1 MKKNKNKIDTIYS
14 ISDNNALLKENDL
27 YFNNEI
33 NYKNPL
39 EINFIDENI
48 DEEESQETKN
58 FNLLNF
64 SQYNLDNCAEKYK
77 YEKDQRYQ
85 LKIKKGNNKKKFN
98 IIYPENNH
106 SKLIEYETKGNSL
119 NNMKEYNFKKKARSK
134 PRRPRYTNQDNIRRV
149 IKRRFLNSYFKNL
162 INKKLKRAGY
172 IKFIKN
178 FSQSFSGNVTRR
190 NNISIINLTFSE
202 ILTNKKFYLEDKL
215 SYYLNNLEIVNLIK
229 KDKNPDL
236 NKLLNKKFCDLYE
249 EYINSDEFNIHEI
262 NRLRNAKNEKDE
274 YYIKKYKYLAKN
286 LIEYFSVQE

>member
-14 ISDNNALLKENDL
+14 TSDNNALLKENDL

-58 FNLLNF
+58 FNLLNS

-85 LKIKKGNNKKKFN
+85 LKLKKGNNKKKFN

-119 NNMKEYNFKKKARSK
+119 NNMKEYIFKKKTRSK

-236 NKLLNKKFCDLYE
+236 NELLNKKFCDLYE

-262 NRLRNAKNEKDE
+262 NRLRNVKNEKDE

>member
-1 MKKNKNKIDTIYS
+1 MKKNKNKIDIIYS
-14 ISDNNALLKENDL
+14 TSDNNALLKENDL

-85 LKIKKGNNKKKFN
+85 LKLKKGNIKKKFN

-119 NNMKEYNFKKKARSK
+119 NNMKEYNFKKKARSQ

-236 NKLLNKKFCDLYE
+236 NELLNKKFCDLYE

-286 LIEYFSVQE
+286 LIEYFSLQK